1 MKKVYVINCL
11 TKEKRGDYTF
21 NSIYGVCFNKL
32 ENANAMLE
40 KLYEKR
46 LELEKEFDTIV
57 NTKEGLQSR
66 IIETSNRIFEYTI
79 EGTVIVDNEE

>member
-11 TKEKRGDYTF
+11 IKEKKGNYTF

-32 ENANAMLE
+32 ENANDTLE
-40 KLYEKR
+40 KLYKRR

-57 NTKEGLQSR
+57 NTKEGIQCR

-79 EGTVIVDNEE
+79 EKSVVVDDEE

>member
-11 TKEKRGDYTF
+11 TKEKKGNYTF

-32 ENANAMLE
+32 ENANATLE
-40 KLYEKR
+40 KFYKKR
-46 LELEKEFDTIV
+46 LELEKEFDIII
-57 NTKEGLQSR
+57 NTKEGIRSR

-79 EGTVIVDNEE
+79 EKSVVVDDEE